1 MYSNMER
8 KRNKLEVIRD
18 ILLVIQE
25 RNGRAKPTRILYKSN
40 LSHIMMKEYI
50 QDLISRGLIKENRAK
65 EGRTYAITEKGSKY
79 LSEYSTI
86 VNFMESFG
94 LNEEE

>member
-1 MYSNMER
+1 MER

-25 RNGRAKPTRILYKSN
+25 KNNRAKPTRILYKSN
-40 LSHIMMKEYI
+40 LSHMMMKEYLK
-50 QDLISRGLIKENRAK
+50 DLITRGLIKENQAK
-65 EGRTYAITEKGSKY
+65 DSRTYSLTQKGTNY
-79 LSEYSTI
+79 LSEYRTI
-86 VNFMESFG
+86 VNFMDSFG